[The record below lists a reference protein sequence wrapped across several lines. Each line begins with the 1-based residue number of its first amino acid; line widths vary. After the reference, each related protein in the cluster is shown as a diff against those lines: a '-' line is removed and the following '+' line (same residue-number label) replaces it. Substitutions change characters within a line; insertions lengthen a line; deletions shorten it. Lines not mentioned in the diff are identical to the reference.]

1 MRSKRILGA
10 VVVVPR
16 GLHGRPGGPQEFRPT
31 LQKIKDTGTIDLGYR
46 ETLKPG
52 EIMRVTVLRD
62 GRAVDLQ
69 TPWTG
74 Q

>member
-10 VVVVPR
+10 VVVVLGVSMVGPAA
-16 GLHGRPGGPQEFRPT
+16 PQEFRPT
-31 LQKIKDTGTIDLGYR
+31 L
-46 ETLKPG
+46 G